1 MCDILG
7 RFAPVAETGA
17 FFYSVRRNF
26 VRFAMQRLLIIEDEV
41 KTARSVKQGLEEH
54 NYQVEVAYDGTVGS
68 KMALRGNY
76 DLIISDIV
84 LPGMNGI
91 ELCKQLRM
99 AQIQTPVLML
109 TALGTIADK
118 IEGFDS
124 GADDYLPKPFEFK
137 ELLARIKALLKRNPK
152 ITAPARDLTVADL
165 TLSLETKKATRGG
178 KEIELTA
185 KEFALLEY
193 FILNKNRVLS
203 KSEIADHVWG
213 IDFDTGT
220 NVIEVYV
227 NYLRKKIDKDF
238 EPRLIHTQFGMGYIM
253 KDK

>member
-1 MCDILG
+1 
-7 RFAPVAETGA
+7 
-17 FFYSVRRNF
+17 
-26 VRFAMQRLLIIEDEV
+26 MQRLLIIEDEV

-54 NYQVEVAYDGTVGS
+54 HYHVEVAYDGNVGS
-68 KMALRGNY
+68 KMALRGDY

-84 LPGMNGI
+84 LPGINGI
-91 ELCKQLRM
+91 EICKQLRL
-99 AQIQTPVLML
+99 AHVQTPVLML

-137 ELLARIKALLKRNPK
+137 ELLARIKALLKRNPR
-152 ITAPARDLTVADL
+152 IIAPARELSIADL
-165 TLSLETKKATRGG
+165 TLNMETKKAVRAGT
-178 KEIELTA
+178 EIDLTA

-203 KSEIADHVWG
+203 KVEIADHVWG

-238 EPRLIHTQFGMGYIM
+238 DHKLIHTQFGMGYIM
-253 KDK
+253 KEK

>member
-1 MCDILG
+1 
-7 RFAPVAETGA
+7 
-17 FFYSVRRNF
+17 
-26 VRFAMQRLLIIEDEV
+26 MQKLLVIEDEV

-54 NYQVEVAYDGTVGS
+54 NYLVEVAYDGTSGS

-76 DLIISDIV
+76 DLIISDVV
-84 LPGMNGI
+84 LPGMSGTEI
-91 ELCKQLRM
+91 CKQLRL
-99 AQIQTPVLML
+99 AHVQTPVLML

-118 IEGFDS
+118 LEGFDS
-124 GADDYLPKPFEFK
+124 GADDYLAKPFEFQ

-152 ITAPARDLTVADL
+152 ITSPPRKLCIADL
-165 TLSLETKKATRGG
+165 VLNLETKKAVRSSF
-178 KEIELTA
+178 EIDLTA

-203 KSEIADHVWG
+203 KVEIADHVWG

-227 NYLRKKIDKDF
+227 NYLRKKIDRDF
-238 EPRLIHTQFGMGYIM
+238 EHKLIHTQFGMGYIM
-253 KDK
+253 KEI

>member
-1 MCDILG
+1 
-7 RFAPVAETGA
+7 
-17 FFYSVRRNF
+17 
-26 VRFAMQRLLIIEDEV
+26 MQRLLIIEDEI

-54 NYQVEVAYDGTVGS
+54 NYHVEVAYDGTVGS

-76 DLIISDIV
+76 DLIISDII
-84 LPGMNGI
+84 LPGINGI
-91 ELCKQLRM
+91 ELCKQLRL
-99 AQIQTPVLML
+99 AEIQTPILML

-118 IEGFDS
+118 LEGFDS

-152 ITAPARDLTVADL
+152 ISAPARELHIADL
-165 TLSLETKKATRGG
+165 ILNLETRKAERAGRG
-178 KEIELTA
+178 IDLTA

-193 FILNKNRVLS
+193 FIQNRERVLS
-203 KSEIADHVWG
+203 KVEIAEHVWG

-238 EPRLIHTQFGMGYIM
+238 DHKLIHTQFGMGYIM
-253 KDK
+253 KEK